1 MRTRS
6 RSPAN
11 SFVEVR
17 VVPGPQ
23 TAKQTVPT
31 GLSGAPP
38 SGPATPVIATA
49 TDEPQ
54 TRLAPSAIS
63 RAVGSLT
70 APKSALAPD
79 SEVASSPARPPVQD
93 SANASVAS
101 WARSDLETA
110 PTKVSPSMP

>member
-6 RSPAN
+6 RPPAN
-11 SFVEVR
+11 SLVEVR

-70 APKSALAPD
+70 APKSAIVSGLTPRTP
-79 SEVASSPARPPVQD
+79 VFTSSA
-93 SANASVAS
+93 
-101 WARSDLETA
+101 
-110 PTKVSPSMP
+110 